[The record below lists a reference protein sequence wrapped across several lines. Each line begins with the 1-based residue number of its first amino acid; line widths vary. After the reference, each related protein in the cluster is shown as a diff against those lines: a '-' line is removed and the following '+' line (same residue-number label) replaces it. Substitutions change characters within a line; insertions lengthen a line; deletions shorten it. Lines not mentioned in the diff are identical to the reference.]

1 MKRILLSMVTGF
13 SLAIS
18 YGQNP
23 ISYNPNNNS
32 ASVSL
37 SWKDNISRIRYGG
50 SGLGAYNGFQIQGPG
65 DQVKFTVLHNGNIGI
80 GTTNPGSY
88 KLYVNGNSYVN
99 GSLTFPAVADDGT
112 KSRTHLSFPVKTDG
126 FYISTQQLSR
136 DKMEVLFKL
145 RDNTT
150 GDSFRMWFDDYRGA
164 EHDRNPFIVY
174 GDRVLLAS
182 DGGNVG
188 IGTPNPSSLLEL
200 NANETGDAIL
210 KIEADSDN
218 AGSEADNARIEMYQ
232 DAKLIGAKLGF
243 NEDVATPSN
252 HFQIDMVYP
261 SGIYENA
268 LTINP
273 YNGKIGLG
281 VFANSEDALL
291 VVDGKIM
298 AEEVK
303 VQAVPSSDFVFE
315 PEYQLRPLEEVDA
328 FIRENKHLPDIP
340 SAAEF
345 KENGVGLGEMDNMLL
360 QKIEELTLYVIE
372 LKKENEELKADNI
385 AIKDGLL
392 KELETIK
399 AQLR

>member
-50 SGLGAYNGFQIQGPG
+50 NGLGASNGFQIQGPG

-112 KSRTHLSFPVKTDG
+112 KSWTHLSFPVKSDG

-150 GDSFRMWFDDYRGA
+150 GDSFRMWFDDY
-164 EHDRNPFIVY
+164 
-174 GDRVLLAS
+174 
-182 DGGNVG
+182 
-188 IGTPNPSSLLEL
+188 
-200 NANETGDAIL
+200 
-210 KIEADSDN
+210 
-218 AGSEADNARIEMYQ
+218 
-232 DAKLIGAKLGF
+232 
-243 NEDVATPSN
+243 
-252 HFQIDMVYP
+252 
-261 SGIYENA
+261 
-268 LTINP
+268 
-273 YNGKIGLG
+273 
-281 VFANSEDALL
+281 
-291 VVDGKIM
+291 
-298 AEEVK
+298 
-303 VQAVPSSDFVFE
+303 
-315 PEYQLRPLEEVDA
+315 
-328 FIRENKHLPDIP
+328 
-340 SAAEF
+340 
-345 KENGVGLGEMDNMLL
+345 
-360 QKIEELTLYVIE
+360 
-372 LKKENEELKADNI
+372 
-385 AIKDGLL
+385 
-392 KELETIK
+392 
-399 AQLR
+399 

>member
-188 IGTPNPSSLLEL
+188 IGTNSPNALLDVEGNRGEL
-200 NANETGDAIL
+200 IRLTYDNTAGYVRGFKSGQKHWYVGAGGSVDDVHFANYR
-210 KIEADSDN
+210 
-218 AGSEADNARIEMYQ
+218 NARLHLMTNSQYRLSIGGNGNVGIGITNPTH
-232 DAKLIGAKLGF
+232 KLTVNGVIS
-243 NEDVATPSN
+243 AT
-252 HFQIDMVYP
+252 
-261 SGIYENA
+261 
-268 LTINP
+268 
-273 YNGKIGLG
+273 
-281 VFANSEDALL
+281 
-291 VVDGKIM
+291 
-298 AEEVK
+298 EVK
-303 VQAVPSSDFVFE
+303 VSTTPNSDFVFE

>member
-50 SGLGAYNGFQIQGPG
+50 NGLGASNGFQIQGPG

-112 KSRTHLSFPVKTDG
+112 KSWTHLSFPVKSDG

-150 GDSFRMWFDDYRGA
+150 GDSFRMWFDDYRGPTY
-164 EHDRNPFIVY
+164 DRNPFIVY

-188 IGTPNPSSLLEL
+188 IGITNPSHKL
-200 NANETGDAIL
+200 TV
-210 KIEADSDN
+210 
-218 AGSEADNARIEMYQ
+218 AGTIS
-232 DAKLIGAKLGF
+232 
-243 NEDVATPSN
+243 AT
-252 HFQIDMVYP
+252 
-261 SGIYENA
+261 
-268 LTINP
+268 
-273 YNGKIGLG
+273 
-281 VFANSEDALL
+281 
-291 VVDGKIM
+291 
-298 AEEVK
+298 EVK
-303 VQAVPSSDFVFE
+303 VSTTPNSDFVFE